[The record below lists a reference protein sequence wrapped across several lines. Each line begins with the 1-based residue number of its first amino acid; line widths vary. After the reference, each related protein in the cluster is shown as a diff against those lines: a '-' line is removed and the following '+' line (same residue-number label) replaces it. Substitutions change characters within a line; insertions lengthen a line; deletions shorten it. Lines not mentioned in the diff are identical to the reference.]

1 MTIHKT
7 FSKTD
12 LQSFKDR
19 VYDYYNTN
27 KRLFVWRNTDNPYY
41 VVVSEIMLQQT
52 QTHRVVEKFD
62 QWISEFPTLESL
74 AKAPQ
79 DKVIATW
86 QGLGYNRRALA
97 LKQLAE
103 RIVQEYKGKIPN
115 DPDILVTFKG
125 IGPYTAASICTFAFN
140 RATVFIETNIRAVYI
155 HEFFPEEKEVHDKQL
170 MPLIER
176 TLDKT
181 EPREWYYALMD
192 YGVMLKK
199 TLKNP
204 SRKSAHHTRQ
214 SKFEGSDRQ
223 VRGAIL
229 KLLISDRSLSEQDF
243 IQSIARD
250 ESKIKQILLS
260 LEQEGFIRYNKG
272 YYYLR
277 T

>member
-7 FSKTD
+7 FSKND

-27 KRLFVWRNTDNPYY
+27 KRLFVWRNTDNTYY
-41 VVVSEIMLQQT
+41 VAVSEIMLQQT

-62 QWISEFPTLESL
+62 QWISEFPTVESL

-79 DKVIATW
+79 DRVIATW

-103 RIVQEYKGKIPN
+103 RIVQEYNGKIPN
-115 DPDILVTFKG
+115 DPDLLVTFKG
-125 IGPYTAASICTFAFN
+125 VGPYTAASICTFAFN
-140 RATVFIETNIRAVYI
+140 RATIFIETNIRAVYI

-170 MPLIER
+170 MPLIEQ
-176 TLDKT
+176 TLDKK

-204 SRKSAHHTRQ
+204 SRKSAHHTKQ

-250 ESKIKQILLS
+250 ENKIKQILSS
-260 LEQEGFIRYNKG
+260 LEREGFIRYSKG
-272 YYYLR
+272 YYYLS

>member
-7 FSKTD
+7 FSKND
-12 LQSFKDR
+12 LQSFKER

-27 KRLFVWRNTDNPYY
+27 KRLFQWRNTDNPYY
-41 VVVSEIMLQQT
+41 VVISEIMLQQT

-103 RIVQEYKGKIPN
+103 RIVQEYNGKIPN

-125 IGPYTAASICTFAFN
+125 IGPYTAASICAFAFN

-199 TLKNP
+199 TLINP
-204 SRKSAHHTRQ
+204 SRKSAHHTKQ